1 MSANACHC
9 MPAPSPAAQR
19 ALGLALLLTLTFM
32 LVEVVGGWWTG
43 SLALLADAAHMMT
56 DAAALAA
63 AWWAQQLATR
73 EADALRTYGWWR
85 ATVLA
90 AFVNALGLMLVALV
104 IVHEAWERWQTPAEV
119 QGGPM
124 LLIALAG
131 LVVNLLVLWVL
142 HQGGAGHAHVDG
154 HGHEHGHERD
164 GAAGSGG
171 NINLQAAWLHVL
183 GDLLGSVAAIAA
195 ALVIWLTGWTP
206 IDPLLSVL
214 VVLLLLVSAGRLA
227 LKTAH
232 VLMEGAPDARW
243 VSQVSQ
249 LVSALPGV
257 VDVHHVHA
265 WLLTPDYPL
274 VSLHVRV
281 GAGVDRDALLAQV
294 LSRLRQQLGAC
305 HVTVQMEGD
314 ECPALAASLLVHAGH
329 EHEHHGR

>member
-1 MSANACHC
+1 MSSTHCRC
-9 MPAPSPAAQR
+9 MPPVNTRAQR
-19 ALGLALLLTLTFM
+19 ALGVALLLTLGFM

-63 AWWAQQLATR
+63 AWWAQQLARR

-90 AFVNALGLMLVALV
+90 AFVNALGLILVAVV
-104 IVHEAWERWQTPAEV
+104 IVHEAWERWQTPSEV

-124 LLIALAG
+124 LLIALVG

-142 HQGGAGHAHVDG
+142 RQGGAGHAHA
-154 HGHEHGHERD
+154 HKHEHGHAHDRD
-164 GAAGSGG
+164 GAAGFGG
-171 NINLQAAWLHVL
+171 NVNLQAAWLHVL

-227 LKTAH
+227 MQTAH
-232 VLMEGAPDARW
+232 VLMEGAPDANW
-243 VSQVSQ
+243 VAQVSQ
-249 LVSALPGV
+249 TVSGLPGV
-257 VDVHHVHA
+257 MDVHHVHA

-281 GAGVDRDALLAQV
+281 RGDVDRDALLVQV
-294 LSRLRQQLGAC
+294 LARLEQVLGVC
-305 HVTVQMEGD
+305 HVTVQMEAGA
-314 ECPALAASLLVHAGH
+314 CPSLNGIAVAAGQGHVH
-329 EHEHHGR
+329 EH